1 MNISLR
7 QTFAS
12 DDDRRGIIE
21 CIEVKNFMKHKNLKI
36 ELGPHLNF
44 IIVRML
50 DVISLINHSLM
61 AFHRH
66 LPFTNDIPSAASQ
79 GTNGSGKSTIL
90 AAIQVAL
97 GSNAKTTGRG
107 KNLGELV
114 RRGAPDTAKAIV
126 RVTLKNTG

>member
-1 MNISLR
+1 
-7 QTFAS
+7 
-12 DDDRRGIIE
+12 
-21 CIEVKNFMKHKNLKI
+21 MKHKNLTLK
-36 ELGPHLNF
+36 LGPHLNF
-44 IIVRML
+44 IIVRII
-50 DVISLINHSLM
+50 DVISLVCDSLM
-61 AFHRH
+61 AFP
-66 LPFTNDIPSAASQ
+66 LPRSQ
-79 GTNGSGKSTIL
+79 GKNGSGKSTIL